1 MKTRFRDNKRTEL
14 CKAFLTSFCHISLET
29 FPGFCRGG
37 CVMVGG
43 SRGVF
48 YGWVESSVMGHC
60 TGSFRAVGGEGGFWA
75 VPKNESKVRALLV
88 F

>member
-60 TGSFRAVGGEGGFWA
+60 TGSVRAVGGEGGFWA
-75 VPKNESKVRALLV
+75 VPKNESTVRALLV